1 MTACF
6 SSGSDVSL
14 QAYLTPF
21 RLPYPGLQF
30 FLGELPVM
38 ILRSVDPLVK
48 LRVQLFDQSELFLE
62 HLLYGRTLLE
72 HLELT
77 LLTVLLVTIEAFPRV
92 VLNRSAYIHY
102 LTPTVLTDVDSACFL
117 LGHSYLLVDGHTIQG
132 MQDCIVL

>member
-1 MTACF
+1 MINLLGCGTVTACF
-6 SSGSDVSL
+6 SSCSDVSL

-30 FLGELPVM
+30 FLRELPVM
-38 ILRSVDPLVK
+38 ILRGIDPLVK
-48 LRVQLFDQSELFLE
+48 LRVQLLDQSEFFLE

-77 LLTVLLVTIEAFPRV
+77 LLTVMLVSVEAFPRV

-102 LTPTVLTDVDSACFL
+102 LTPTVLTDIDSACL
-117 LGHSYLLVDGHTIQG
+117 VLGHIHLLV
-132 MQDCIVL
+132 

>member
-1 MTACF
+1 MTNLLGCGTVTACL
-6 SSGSDVSL
+6 SSSSDVSL

-30 FLGELPVM
+30 FLRELPVM
-38 ILRSVDPLVK
+38 ILRGIDPLVK
-48 LRVQLFDQSELFLE
+48 LRVQLLDQSEFFLE

-77 LLTVLLVTIEAFPRV
+77 LLTVVLVSVEAFPRV

-102 LTPTVLTDVDSACFL
+102 LTPTVLTDIDSACL
-117 LGHSYLLVDGHTIQG
+117 VLGHIHLLV
-132 MQDCIVL
+132 